1 MAGVAWKIRAV
12 MLLQV
17 AAAALA
23 VWLANSVLGGDL
35 KAWLMALG
43 FLALVALLLG
53 VVLEKSLVSRLNA
66 LSAVIAGMY
75 ADGDLTGRAVVQGKD
90 EIASVADDFNRLIG
104 SFSTIVGKV
113 LFNSLEVVNASKQLL
128 GDANRVAAG
137 SNQQRDA
144 ALATAGAMSELTE
157 NMNQVSKSASET
169 ADISETS
176 SALSTEG
183 MKIVHSASAEME
195 QIAASV
201 SESARVVCAL
211 GERSKAISGIVQ
223 TIREIADQTNLLA
236 LNAAIEAARAGDQ
249 GRGFAV
255 VADEVRKLAERT
267 SQATGEISQMI
278 AAIQGETQSAI
289 ASIEAGSGQARNG
302 AELAQQA
309 AQSLERINSGA
320 RATMEKVDSIAAAVA
335 QQSRTGQSIA
345 DHVRRIKDMA
355 DANNAVAAE
364 TLVAVDHVECLAEN
378 LREISNVF
386 KLGPAGEQA
395 LSTHARMPALVR
407 QAALSIAQL
416 FDKAL
421 DAGRIKLDDLFDD
434 RYQPIANTRPQK
446 YKTRFDDFT
455 DQHLSP
461 LQESLLEQCKAA
473 VYAISIDRNAYV
485 PTHNR
490 KFSQPLTGNEKIDFV
505 NSRSKRLFDDPVGK
519 RCGAH
524 QQPFLLQTYRRDTG
538 EVMHDISAPIY
549 VKGRHWGG
557 FRIGYK
563 TEV

>member
-90 EIASVADDFNRLIG
+90 EIAAVADDFNRLIG

-113 LFNSLEVVNASKQLL
+113 LFNSLEVVNASKQLM

-278 AAIQGETQSAI
+278 SAIQGETQSAI

-320 RATMEKVDSIAAAVA
+320 RATMEKVDSITAAVA
-335 QQSRTGQSIA
+335 RQSRTGQSIA

-355 DANNAVAAE
+355 DTNNAVAAE